1 MVNKKQLRSQFVR
14 LAALR
19 ACAVVFGSQDHLR
32 RILLQHALPDSAPPS
47 VTSVASAEDEEAVEG
62 QGQKMLMQKLMTS
75 ATQSSPIRMSF
86 SKEELEAAAIALCQH
101 LISESTNPSLPPP
114 PRHQP
119 PAAATAGPSPAA
131 ESAAALASD
140 VDSSLNT
147 AASAVVNSVNECEG
161 RPLAA
166 AVAEGNAS
174 PYFKSSLGNLLTSL
188 YRDFIRITILLLL
201 FFLNRGV

>member
-32 RILLQHALPDSAPPS
+32 RILLQPALPDSAPPS

-101 LISESTNPSLPPP
+101 LISESKNPSLPPP

-140 VDSSLNT
+140 VDSSLNN
-147 AASAVVNSVNECEG
+147 AASAVVTLVNECEG

-174 PYFKSSLGNLLTSL
+174 PYFKSSLGITNISL
-188 YRDFIRITILLLL
+188 QGFYYDHNIIVVVFSY
-201 FFLNRGV
+201 RGV